1 MKLTNFSK
9 KETVIALSNVAS
21 RVDARTPLLKTL
33 FKTKPGIK
41 GTSVTLAKDSRTG
54 KLLPVGDRSNS
65 NAKGAGNT
73 IAGRERTGYPVNAV
87 HVTAFHTIYAE
98 EIQDVPEIENADTLE
113 DFNSYMAEETADMS
127 EILDSTLE
135 YHCFGALIG
144 AVMDADGQT
153 KVYDLHT
160 IMGTT
165 KVEAS
170 PTDAELE
177 AEDKMNDLL
186 EAAKSNAKRK
196 LRGSIIKGY
205 AMFCGP
211 KAYAK
216 YRKNIDVKSG
226 LKNNQVK
233 HVVDGFTDGFNYSSI
248 DFIQYDGGIGGIDF
262 IGEYQSILVPI
273 VDGLFVV
280 QPTSGVGTDMVN
292 KKGMKTYI
300 TTKELDHGVG
310 VELKGQKNYVVYCEK
325 PDAVT
330 HINFEEP
337 AA

>member
-1 MKLTNFSK
+1 MKLSNFKK
-9 KETVIALSNVAS
+9 KEVVIALSNVAS
-21 RVDARTPLLKTL
+21 RVDSRTPLLKTL

-54 KLLPVGDRSNS
+54 KLLAISDRANS
-65 NAKGAGNT
+65 NNKNAGNT
-73 IAGRERTGYPVNAV
+73 MSGRDRSGYPVNAV

-98 EIQDVPEIENADTLE
+98 DIQDVPELDNAEALE
-113 DFNSYMAEETADMS
+113 EFNSYMAEETEDMS
-127 EILDSTLE
+127 EVLDSTLE
-135 YHCFGALIG
+135 YHCFGALVG
-144 AVMDADGQT
+144 AVMDANGTDE
-153 KVYDLHT
+153 VYNLHT
-160 IMGTT
+160 IMKTT
-165 KVEAS
+165 KVEIS

-177 AEDKMNDLL
+177 NEDRMNDLL
-186 EAAKSNAKRK
+186 EAAKSNAKKK
-196 LRGSIIKGY
+196 LRGSVIKGY

-216 YRKNIDVKSG
+216 YRKNIDIKSG

-233 HVVDGFTDGFNYSSI
+233 YVVDGFADGFNYSSI
-248 DFIQYDGGIGGIDF
+248 DFIQYDGGIGDIEF
-262 IGEYQSILVPI
+262 IGDYESILVPI

-325 PDAVT
+325 PDSVT
-330 HINFEEP
+330 HINFEQP
-337 AA
+337 A

>member
-1 MKLTNFSK
+1 MKLTNFKK
-9 KETVIALSNVAS
+9 KEVVIALSNVAS
-21 RVDARTPLLKTL
+21 RVDSRTPLLKTL

-41 GTSVTLAKDSRTG
+41 GTSVTLTKDSRTG
-54 KLLPVGDRSNS
+54 KLLAIGDRANS
-65 NAKGAGNT
+65 NNKNAGNT
-73 IAGRERTGYPVNAV
+73 MSGRDRTGYPVNAV

-98 EIQDVPEIENADTLE
+98 DIQDVPELENNDALE
-113 DFNSYMAEETADMS
+113 EFNSYMAEETADMS
-127 EILDSTLE
+127 EVLDSTLE
-135 YHCFGALIG
+135 YHCFGALVG
-144 AVMDADGQT
+144 AVMDANGTDE
-153 KVYDLHT
+153 VYNLHT
-160 IMGTT
+160 IMKTT
-165 KVEAS
+165 KVEIS

-177 AEDKMNDLL
+177 TEDRMNDLL
-186 EAAKSNAKRK
+186 EAAKSNAKKK

-233 HVVDGFTDGFNYSSI
+233 YVVDGFTDGFNYSSI
-248 DFIQYDGGIGGIDF
+248 DFIQYDGGIGEVEF
-262 IGEYQSILVPI
+262 IGDYESILVPI

-300 TTKELDHGVG
+300 TTKELDHGIG

-325 PDAVT
+325 PDSVT
-330 HINFEEP
+330 HINFEQP
-337 AA
+337 A